1 MAKLPWKPWHEVV
14 TLRPDLASGELSL
27 QQFAADLYEVMMQ
40 TGKRPV
46 YEKPENFFALTY
58 PTFNLR
64 EFVREVAQRLA
75 GKNDKAVRQL
85 ALTYGGGKTHTLI
98 TLRHLVTSP
107 DTLPELAAV
116 QEFKQAIGQA
126 TPKARVA
133 ALCFDSFDT
142 ESGADVLNPDGKKRR
157 LKVPW
162 SALAYQLAGDAGLK
176 ILHPDGK
183 AEERDSAPAT
193 NLLTE
198 LFALPAKDGLAT
210 LILIDEV
217 LMYAHGK
224 VTQDEKWRGTL
235 RNFFQYLTQAATK
248 TDRCCV
254 VASLLASD
262 PKKDDELGRKLRDEY
277 YDIFGRTR
285 EAVVEPVV
293 KEDVAEVLRRRFFTP
308 ESIQNR
314 ESFRQHVVAAL
325 KGISALDEQTA
336 KQGAAEE
343 ERFLRS
349 FPFHPELTE
358 VFYSKWTNISG
369 FQRTRG
375 VLRTFALALRE
386 AVKWDTSPL
395 IGPAIFLNAAKQ
407 EGLSEATRELVTYAE
422 SESEGGGR
430 QAWTGILVGELDR
443 ARQIEQESVGLKY
456 REIEQAV
463 MATFLH
469 SQPQG
474 RSGKT
479 RDLTVL
485 LGPTRPD
492 KIELEKGLTRW
503 AQASYWLDDT
513 HAASAA
519 SGQLPTTW
527 RLGNRPNLTQMHAAA
542 AKQISDEIVRARLLE
557 EIPKVKPLTAGASG
571 FGIKVHTLPPKPK
584 DIEDDGGFHYAVLG
598 PSAASESGKPSAEA
612 KGYLDVKT
620 NSGNPRVFRN
630 AVILLTPSK
639 DGLELAHN
647 RIREYLAWEQVR
659 LDLDEQQ
666 KQKKGTID
674 VARLQTLQIN
684 IEKSKGKIADAIK
697 QAWCIVSTVSDTNED
712 QAFKITV
719 EDDSH
724 FLTIKDDDRSRVKDT
739 PVSADAL
746 QPGGPYNLWHK
757 GETSRRVKD
766 LAGAFAQ
773 MPHLPKMLKAE
784 AIVTTLVEGCADGTF
799 VLRLPRPNKTFRTWW
814 RSKPDDAALADAALE
829 LVLPDAAELS
839 DIPAGLLTPDALP
852 TLWTGDEITAK
863 TAADFFSGSKIVQVD
878 KGGYQAPMQ
887 IPKATGEVVFAAIAQ
902 AVQAGQLWLLS
913 PPATLLAEPIPP
925 GVLSDT
931 ARLRPPPPAVLPA
944 NILPETLPNAWK
956 DGNTTALSIA
966 TALSQKQAAALPW
979 KTIRDVIQ
987 AALTARFLEHAPGS
1001 GLWPCDYPAAQAVKL
1016 KLSPQQTQAGGGAQP
1031 AYDASNKLLTG
1042 ATTFE
1047 PGALQNL
1054 AEIAPEL
1061 LSIKAKTG
1069 VPIHLHLRIEAGDGK
1084 DRPPQ
1089 KVADQVNETLAKF
1102 KKDFKVS

>member
-1 MAKLPWKPWHEVV
+1 MPKLPWKPWHEVV
-14 TLRPDLASGELSL
+14 ALRPDLASGELSL

-40 TGKRPV
+40 TGNRPV

-64 EFVREVAQRLA
+64 EFVREVALRLA

-98 TLRHLVTSP
+98 TLRHLVTDP
-107 DTLPELAAV
+107 DKLPDLAAV

-126 TPKARVA
+126 PPRARVA

-142 ESGADVLNPDGKKRR
+142 ESGADVLSPDGKKRR
-157 LKVPW
+157 LKMPW
-162 SALAYQLAGDAGLK
+162 SALAYQLAGEAGLR

-183 AEERDSAPAT
+183 PEERDSAPAT

-308 ESIQNR
+308 KSIENR

-395 IGPAIFLNAAKQ
+395 IGPAIFLNAEKQ

-584 DIEDDGGFHYAVLG
+584 DI
-598 PSAASESGKPSAEA
+598 
-612 KGYLDVKT
+612 
-620 NSGNPRVFRN
+620 
-630 AVILLTPSK
+630 
-639 DGLELAHN
+639 
-647 RIREYLAWEQVR
+647 
-659 LDLDEQQ
+659 
-666 KQKKGTID
+666 
-674 VARLQTLQIN
+674 
-684 IEKSKGKIADAIK
+684 
-697 QAWCIVSTVSDTNED
+697 
-712 QAFKITV
+712 
-719 EDDSH
+719 
-724 FLTIKDDDRSRVKDT
+724 
-739 PVSADAL
+739 
-746 QPGGPYNLWHK
+746 
-757 GETSRRVKD
+757 
-766 LAGAFAQ
+766 
-773 MPHLPKMLKAE
+773 
-784 AIVTTLVEGCADGTF
+784 
-799 VLRLPRPNKTFRTWW
+799 
-814 RSKPDDAALADAALE
+814 
-829 LVLPDAAELS
+829 
-839 DIPAGLLTPDALP
+839 
-852 TLWTGDEITAK
+852 
-863 TAADFFSGSKIVQVD
+863 
-878 KGGYQAPMQ
+878 
-887 IPKATGEVVFAAIAQ
+887 
-902 AVQAGQLWLLS
+902 
-913 PPATLLAEPIPP
+913 
-925 GVLSDT
+925 
-931 ARLRPPPPAVLPA
+931 
-944 NILPETLPNAWK
+944 
-956 DGNTTALSIA
+956 
-966 TALSQKQAAALPW
+966 
-979 KTIRDVIQ
+979 
-987 AALTARFLEHAPGS
+987 
-1001 GLWPCDYPAAQAVKL
+1001 
-1016 KLSPQQTQAGGGAQP
+1016 
-1031 AYDASNKLLTG
+1031 
-1042 ATTFE
+1042 
-1047 PGALQNL
+1047 
-1054 AEIAPEL
+1054 
-1061 LSIKAKTG
+1061 
-1069 VPIHLHLRIEAGDGK
+1069 
-1084 DRPPQ
+1084 
-1089 KVADQVNETLAKF
+1089 
-1102 KKDFKVS
+1102 